1 MQITF
6 DPLNEDEANFVA
18 RIVSKSVLKIPAMTK
33 EQTSAIVRSLGE
45 HLGVIVEDDGTRP
58 VLAHADRPDV
68 GATPEV
74 PLAPSAAPL
83 PPDAPSFAAV
93 DLFPTVPAAP
103 TASVPPAPPVP
114 QPLAAAVPP
123 APPAPSAPAAPASP
137 ASAVELDKNGLPW
150 DERIHAG
157 TKAKNADG
165 SWRQRRGLNDE
176 ALVKRVEAELRQ
188 LVANNATSAAP
199 LAAANGSAS
208 TAVVTST
215 PSTAPVPSP
224 TPTSTVSAP
233 NAPPAPAAATA
244 SVPPPPVTPAGP
256 PAVPAPPVPAGVIP
270 PAPSVATPAST
281 PVPPIDFAKL
291 LDMMTK
297 AIASQRLTEEQIDA
311 ELIAEG
317 TDKTKLG
324 LLVGDKDKTQSI
336 GARLWNL
343 LGGVV

>member
-18 RIVSKSVLKIPAMTK
+18 HIVSRAATRVEI
-33 EQTSAIVRSLGE
+33 QTPDRAAALAHVNK
-45 HLGVIVEDDGTRP
+45 

-68 GATPEV
+68 GANPPASE
-74 PLAPSAAPL
+74 PLTGEQLRAAYGESPSAAPL

-93 DLFPTVPAAP
+93 DLFPSVPGVP
-103 TASVPPAPPVP
+103 TASLPPAPPVP
-114 QPLAAAVPP
+114 QPPAAAVPP

-137 ASAVELDKNGLPW
+137 AGVVDLDKNGLPW

-199 LAAANGSAS
+199 LSTGATSAAAPALPSSTTADAPANAS
-208 TAVVTST
+208 PVTV
-215 PSTAPVPSP
+215 PVAPPVPP
-224 TPTSTVSAP
+224 V
-233 NAPPAPAAATA
+233 PAVATA

-256 PAVPAPPVPAGVIP
+256 SAVPAPPVPAGVIP

-291 LDMMTK
+291 LDVMTK

-324 LLVGDKDKTQSI
+324 LLVGDKDKTQAI

>member
-18 RIVSKSVLKIPAMTK
+18 RIVSRAAERISI
-33 EQTSAIVRSLGE
+33 QTPI
-45 HLGVIVEDDGTRP
+45 IT
-58 VLAHADRPDV
+58 LAHADRPDV

-74 PLAPSAAPL
+74 PLAPSATPL

-93 DLFPTVPAAP
+93 DLFPTVPAVP
-103 TASVPPAPPVP
+103 TASVPPVPPVP
-114 QPLAAAVPP
+114 QPPAATVPP
-123 APPAPSAPAAPASP
+123 APPAPSAPAAPANH
-137 ASAVELDKNGLPW
+137 ADLDKNGLPW

-165 SWRQRRGLNDE
+165 SWRSRRGLNDE
-176 ALVKRVEAELRQ
+176 GLVKRVEAELRQ

-199 LAAANGSAS
+199 LAS
-208 TAVVTST
+208 TASGAT
-215 PSTAPVPSP
+215 PASPAPAVAPPVPP
-224 TPTSTVSAP
+224 V
-233 NAPPAPAAATA
+233 PAPAAATA
-244 SVPPPPVTPAGP
+244 NVPPPPVTPAGP
-256 PAVPAPPVPAGVIP
+256 SAVPAPPVPVGVIP
-270 PAPSVATPAST
+270 PAPSAATPAST

-297 AIASQRLTEEQIDA
+297 AIASQRLTEDQVDV
-311 ELIAEG
+311 ELQAEG
-317 TDKTKLG
+317 IDKTKIG
-324 LLVGDKDKTQSI
+324 LLVADKDKTQAI

>member
-6 DPLNEDEANFVA
+6 DPLVQSEAEFVA
-18 RIVSKSVLKIPAMTK
+18 HILRGQPAVTNITMPDRAAALTHVTK
-33 EQTSAIVRSLGE
+33 
-45 HLGVIVEDDGTRP
+45 

-68 GATPEV
+68 GTDLPPVGPTIAQLQATGHLP
-74 PLAPSAAPL
+74 ASAAPL

-114 QPLAAAVPP
+114 QPPAAAVPP

-157 TKAKNADG
+157 TKAKNADL
-165 SWRQRRGLNDE
+165 SWRQRRGLNDP

-199 LAAANGSAS
+199 LAVASGSAS

-215 PSTAPVPSP
+215 PNTAPVPSP

-233 NAPPAPAAATA
+233 NVPPAPAAATA

-270 PAPSVATPAST
+270 PAPSVAIQAST

-324 LLVGDKDKTQSI
+324 LLVGDKDKTQAI